1 MDAQG
6 RLELIMRA
14 PTEEAVTEA
23 ELRSLLET
31 NGSPRHYVG
40 LEVSGF
46 LHLGSLLSLGHK
58 INDFAAAG
66 CRCTVLLAD
75 WHTMLND
82 KLGAD
87 EESISRVSR
96 YYRDAF
102 ARVCPKAE
110 ILTGTELYAKTGSY
124 WRDVAGIA
132 RHVSLAR
139 AMRTLT
145 IMGRSESDGADLAK
159 LLYPPMQA
167 ADIHALGADIA
178 HAGMDQRKIHMLAR
192 EVFPKMGWRVPVSVH
207 QSLLPGLGGPGG
219 SAAGGGAAAKM
230 SKSSPGSGI
239 FIHDSDAEIRKKVSR
254 AWCEAGTV
262 EGNALLSIA
271 RDIVLRG
278 GAELRIERPERFGGD
293 VSYSSY
299 AGLEADYASGSL
311 HPSDLKAGI
320 AEALVAVVGPVRDSV
335 RLDEETRRVISG
347 AQAG

>member
-14 PTEEAVTEA
+14 PAEEAVTEA

-31 NGSPRHYVG
+31 NDSPRHYIG

-46 LHLGSLLSLGHK
+46 LHLGSLLSVGNK
-58 INDFAAAG
+58 INDFADAG

-87 EESISRVSR
+87 AAAISRVAG

-102 ARVCPKAE
+102 ARVCPSAE
-110 ILTGTELYAKTGSY
+110 VLTGSELYARTDSY
-124 WRDVAGIA
+124 WRDVAA
-132 RHVSLAR
+132 VSRHVSLAR

-145 IMGRSESDGADLAK
+145 IMGRSESGAVDLAK

-239 FIHDSDAEIRKKVSR
+239 FIHDSDEEIRKKVSR

-262 EGNALLSIA
+262 GGNALLAIA
-271 RDIVLRG
+271 RDIVIRG
-278 GAELRIERPERFGGD
+278 GAELRIERPAKFGGD
-293 VSYSSY
+293 VSYASY
-299 AGLEADYASGSL
+299 AELEADYAARSL
-311 HPSDLKAGI
+311 HPSDLKAGV
-320 AEALVAVVGPVRDSV
+320 AEALVAVVGPVRDSL
-335 RLDEETRRVISG
+335 RLDEGVRALISG
-347 AQAG
+347 ERAG

>member
-1 MDAQG
+1 MDVHE
-6 RLELIMRA
+6 RLELIARA
-14 PTEEAVTEA
+14 PTEEVVTRA
-23 ELRSLLET
+23 ELEALLET
-31 NGSPRHYVG
+31 NGSPRHYIG

-46 LHLGSLLSLGHK
+46 LHLGSLLSTGNK

-87 EESISRVSR
+87 ADAISRVSR

-102 ARVCPKAE
+102 ARVCPSAE
-110 ILTGTELYAKTGSY
+110 IVTGTELYGKTGSY
-124 WRDVAGIA
+124 WRDVAGIS

-139 AMRTLT
+139 ATRTLT
-145 IMGRSESDGADLAK
+145 IMGRSETDAVDLAK

-192 EVFPKMGWRVPVSVH
+192 EVFPKMGWKVPVSVH

-254 AWCEAGTV
+254 AWCEARTV
-262 EGNALLSIA
+262 GGNALLAIA
-271 RDIVLRG
+271 RDILLRG
-278 GAELRIERPERFGGD
+278 GAQMRVERPERFGGD
-293 VSYSSY
+293 VAYASY
-299 AGLEADYASGSL
+299 AELEADYASGAL
-311 HPSDLKAGI
+311 HPSDLKAGV
-320 AEALVAVVGPVRDSV
+320 AEALVAAVGPVRDSL
-335 RLDEETRRVISG
+335 RLDEGTRSLISG
-347 AQAG
+347 ERAG

>member
-1 MDAQG
+1 MDVHD
-6 RLELIMRA
+6 RLALIEGA
-14 PTEEAVTEA
+14 PTEEVVTRPELEA
-23 ELRSLLET
+23 LLGA
-31 NGSPRHYVG
+31 NDSPRHYIG

-46 LHLGSLLSLGHK
+46 LHLGSLLSTGYK

-87 EESISRVSR
+87 LGAISRVSR

-102 ARVCPKAE
+102 SRVCPGAE
-110 ILTGTELYAKTGSY
+110 ILTGTELYAKTDSY
-124 WRDVAGIA
+124 WGDVAGIA

-145 IMGRSESDGADLAK
+145 IMGRSESDGVDLAK

-167 ADIHALGADIA
+167 ADIHALDADIA

-192 EVFPKMGWRVPVSVH
+192 EVFPRMGWKVPVSVH

-230 SKSSPGSGI
+230 SKSSPASGI
-239 FIHDSDAEIRKKVSR
+239 FIHDADAEIRKKVSR
-254 AWCEAGTV
+254 AWCEARTV
-262 EGNALLSIA
+262 EGNALLAIA
-271 RDIVLRG
+271 RDVVLRG
-278 GAELRIERPERFGGD
+278 GAGLRIERPERFGGD
-293 VSYSSY
+293 IAYPEY
-299 AGLEADYASGSL
+299 GALEADYASGAL
-311 HPSDLKAGI
+311 HPSDLKSGV
-320 AEALVAVVGPVRDSV
+320 AEALVSIVGPVRDSL
-335 RLDEETRRVISG
+335 RLDEEVRALISG

>member
-1 MDAQG
+1 MDVQG
-6 RLELIMRA
+6 RLELIARA
-14 PTEEAVTEA
+14 PTEEVVTRA
-23 ELRSLLET
+23 ELEALLET
-31 NGSPRHYVG
+31 NDSPRHYIG

-46 LHLGSLLSLGHK
+46 LHLGSLLSTGYK

-87 EESISRVSR
+87 FGAISRVSR

-102 ARVCPKAE
+102 ALVCPSAE
-110 ILTGTELYAKTGSY
+110 ILTGTELYEGAGSY
-124 WRDVAGIA
+124 WRDVAGIS

-145 IMGRSESDGADLAK
+145 IMGRSESGGADLAK

-192 EVFPKMGWRVPVSVH
+192 EVFPKMGWKVPVSVH

-219 SAAGGGAAAKM
+219 SAAGGAAAAKM
-230 SKSSPGSGI
+230 SKSAPGSGI
-239 FIHDSDAEIRKKVSR
+239 FIHDPDAEIRKKVSR

-262 EGNALLSIA
+262 EGNALLAIA

-278 GAELRIERPERFGGD
+278 GAELRIERPEKFGGS
-293 VSYSSY
+293 VVYASY
-299 AGLEADYASGSL
+299 AELEADYAAKAL
-311 HPSDLKAGI
+311 HPSDLKSGV
-320 AEALVAVVGPVRDSV
+320 AEALVAVVGPVRDSL
-335 RLDEETRRVISG
+335 RLDEEVRRLISG
-347 AQAG
+347 ERAG

>member
-6 RLELIMRA
+6 RLELIARA
-14 PTEEAVTEA
+14 PAEEVVTLP
-23 ELRSLLET
+23 ELESLLET
-31 NGSPRHYVG
+31 NDSPRHYIG

-46 LHLGSLLSLGHK
+46 LHLGSLLSVGNK
-58 INDFAAAG
+58 VNDFAAAG

-82 KLGAD
+82 KLGAN
-87 EESISRVSR
+87 EESILRVSR
-96 YYRDAF
+96 YYRKAF
-102 ARVCPKAE
+102 ARVCPRAE
-110 ILTGTELYAKTGSY
+110 ILTGTELYERAGPY
-124 WRDVAGIA
+124 WRDVAGIS

-145 IMGRSESDGADLAK
+145 IMGRSESDGVDLAK

-192 EVFPKMGWRVPVSVH
+192 EVFPKMGWKVPVSVH

-239 FIHDSDAEIRKKVSR
+239 FIHDSDDEMRKKVSR

-262 EGNALLSIA
+262 EGNALLAIA
-271 RDIVLRG
+271 RDIVLRD
-278 GAELRIERPERFGGD
+278 GAELRIERPEKFGGD
-293 VSYSSY
+293 ASYSSY
-299 AGLEADYASGSL
+299 AELEADYAAKSL
-311 HPSDLKAGI
+311 HPSDLKSGI
-320 AEALVAVVGPVRDSV
+320 ADALVSVVGPIRDSL
-335 RLDEETRRVISG
+335 RLDEETRGVISG